1 MIIIIMGVSGSGKST
16 IGSFLASVLGWSFV
30 EADDFHSQA
39 DIEKMTCGVPLDDE
53 DRAPWL
59 QAIRQWIEAA
69 IARGENGVIACSALK
84 QSYREI
90 LQIDSQVRF
99 VYLEADAALIE
110 QRLRNRVGHF
120 MNPSL
125 IASQFATLEEPNG
138 ALKIDASLPPGEIVT
153 RITQAFTI

>member
-39 DIEKMTCGVPLDDE
+39 DIEKMTRGVPLDDE